1 MTNHWSCWTVMTS
14 SLLDNDDII
23 PSMSERSQLYFLPQV
38 VGIELLGYRKR
49 LQYGI
54 AELRSAHPEW
64 LDNRWSMS
72 FSPSSSR
79 SVSLTPLG

>member
-1 MTNHWSCWTVMTS
+1 MPQCLKGHSC
-14 SLLDNDDII
+14 I
-23 PSMSERSQLYFLPQV
+23 FLPQV

-72 FSPSSSR
+72 SSPSSSR